1 MLFVK
6 RLVKYDVLQVSI
18 QGTRSAGFPSF
29 CCHTIPVRTL
39 SDVRILSGVRTL
51 TGGRTL
57 LGVRTYPM
65 GLTLGIRWLSGGAD
79 GDAGAGWYGRLS
91 DAAPVHLCEEF
102 LVNLQQVSGLPWW
115 LSIVVST
122 MTVRTLITL
131 PLAAYQMVI
140 IAKVSDGG
148 HEDES
153 ALNYSKLL
161 ID

>member
-1 MLFVK
+1 MLIVK
-6 RLVKYDVLQVSI
+6 RLVKFDVLQLSI

-29 CCHTIPVRTL
+29 CCHTIHVRT
-39 SDVRILSGVRTL
+39 LSGVRTL

-57 LGVRTYPM
+57 LGVRNYPM
-65 GLTLGIRWLSGGAD
+65 GITLGIRRLSGGAD
-79 GDAGAGWYGRLS
+79 GGAGPGWYGCLS

-148 HEDES
+148 HEDEPG
-153 ALNYSKLL
+153 LNYSKLL
-161 ID
+161 IDD

>member
-1 MLFVK
+1 MLIVK
-6 RLVKYDVLQVSI
+6 RLVKFDVLQLSI

-29 CCHTIPVRTL
+29 CCHTIHVRT
-39 SDVRILSGVRTL
+39 LSGVRTL
-51 TGGRTL
+51 
-57 LGVRTYPM
+57 LGVRNYPM
-65 GLTLGIRWLSGGAD
+65 GRVRVGLGIRRLSGGAD
-79 GDAGAGWYGRLS
+79 GGAGPGWYGCLS
-91 DAAPVHLCEEF
+91 NAAPVHLCEEF

-148 HEDES
+148 HEDEPG
-153 ALNYSKLL
+153 LNYSKLL